1 MDSGHYPIPARLNVL
16 LAVLLLILLP
26 ALLASAGW
34 VTSGWQLALLALAYA
49 VVMNS
54 GYALLHEAEHN
65 LFHPHPQVNQIGG
78 ALLALFFPAPFH
90 LLRQGHLGHHMRNR
104 SDDEAFDY
112 YFDGENR
119 IWKRL
124 QLYGILTGFFW
135 AVIALGNILALVNPA
150 LLQPKYARFDRP
162 TAAFLASLNP
172 KFRRLIRVEALAV
185 FVVHG
190 GMIWLSDIPL
200 RNYLLV
206 FFGFGFSWSAMQ
218 YVHHFNTIRDVQRG
232 ARNLKTFSWLDLL
245 WLNHNWH
252 LNHHMNPTVPWIHL
266 PGLYSSAEA
275 SRDNLFWAYV
285 KMWRGPRSA
294 TERVEN
300 HYAGVIVR

>member
-1 MDSGHYPIPARLNVL
+1 MDRHYPIPARLNVL

-49 VVMNS
+49 AVMNS

-65 LFHPHPQVNQIGG
+65 LFHPHPLVNQIGG

-135 AVIALGNILALVNPA
+135 AVIALGNILAVVNPA
-150 LLQPKYARFDRP
+150 VLQPKYARFDRP

-172 KFRRLIRVEALAV
+172 KFRRLVRVEALAV

-190 GMIWLSDIPL
+190 GMIWLSDIP
-200 RNYLLV
+200 
-206 FFGFGFSWSAMQ
+206 W
-218 YVHHFNTIRDVQRG
+218 
-232 ARNLKTFSWLDLL
+232 
-245 WLNHNWH
+245 
-252 LNHHMNPTVPWIHL
+252 
-266 PGLYSSAEA
+266 
-275 SRDNLFWAYV
+275 
-285 KMWRGPRSA
+285 
-294 TERVEN
+294 
-300 HYAGVIVR
+300 